1 MRDTNK
7 EIITKNLE
15 KYLNYANINLKEK
28 KYEKVFYLFF
38 KIRLQDFMNLFASIV
53 PIKIMH
59 GPYLVEVHFYVK
71 II

>member
-1 MRDTNK
+1 MRETNK

-53 PIKIMH
+53 PIKIMR

-71 II
+71 IT